1 MESILFTIM
10 DAAESIFHFVWF
22 PVLIWT
28 IIGSAVW
35 MMVRQSDRIHPQ
47 YHYHTRLG
55 LIFAL
60 PAGLLMLAILQWV
73 QTTFMGTTEGNLV
86 FVTVMAPLDIGVAN
100 QQESASLSLLQWSV
114 LSACFVYF
122 TGMLIWLFQLTSQWF
137 TLQRLKR
144 QYTFTPIRDIP
155 QADQLN
161 LQTDRPVNISFVS
174 EKIVPVT
181 FGYRKPVILV
191 PSYLADQPEKL
202 VLAIRHELTHIRER
216 DFLTHLFVS
225 VSSALFWFHPLIH
238 KLKRELTEYREIR
251 CDRLVLSEPRVSK
264 KEYASLLFELLPM
277 PNLNKEL
284 SVNMAQES
292 TNLKKRITMIT
303 QNDTKKP
310 IPTRSS
316 LAILSAIFL
325 STALAMACT
334 DMQTQNVFD
343 EEELDLMT
351 NFDSSGE
358 RDYQQILIYMG
369 DDGQADRHEN
379 ALENLNQLQPEYIES
394 ITVLRGQDAVEKH
407 GQRASNGVIVVRTKG
422 DTETYN
428 TALGAL
434 GMEPIDP
441 EAPPTPPEPGAET
454 DEEDYFVVVEN
465 MPELIGGL
473 ASIQSEIEYPESAR
487 NAGIE
492 GRVYVQFIVNEEG
505 DVEEPRVIRGIGG
518 GADEVALE
526 AVKKAKFKPGYQ
538 RGKPVRVQ
546 YSLPVVFRLQGPEN
560 TEEG

>member
-1 MESILFTIM
+1 MESLLFTIM
-10 DAAESIFHFVWF
+10 DAAESIFHFAWF

-35 MMVRQSDRIHPQ
+35 LIVRQSDRVHPQ

-60 PAGLLMLAILQWV
+60 PAGLLMLGILQWI
-73 QTTFMGTTEGNLV
+73 QTTFMGSAEGSLV
-86 FVTVMAPLDIGVAN
+86 FVTVMAPLDIGVTS
-100 QQESASLSLLQWSV
+100 QQESASLSLSLLHWS
-114 LSACFVYF
+114 LLTACFIYF
-122 TGMLIWLFQLTSQWF
+122 TGMLIYLFQLASQWF
-137 TLQRLKR
+137 TLQQLKKR
-144 QYTFTPIRDIP
+144 YTFTPLNDLQ

-161 LQTDRPVNISFVS
+161 LPKDQSVKIAFVS

-181 FGYRKPVILV
+181 FGYRNPVILV
-191 PSYLADQPEKL
+191 PSYLSDQPEKL
-202 VLAIRHELTHIRER
+202 MLAIRHELTHIRER

-225 VSSALFWFHPLIH
+225 ISSALFWFHPLIH

-251 CDRLVLSEPRVSK
+251 CDRLVLSEPLVSK

-316 LAILSAIFL
+316 LAILSVILL

-334 DMQTQNVFD
+334 DMQTHNVFD

-351 NFDSSGE
+351 DFDASGE

-369 DDGQADRHEN
+369 DDKQADRHSE
-379 ALENLNQLQPEYIES
+379 ALENLNQLKPEHIES
-394 ITVLRGQDAVEKH
+394 ITVLKGEKAVEEYGH
-407 GQRASNGVIVVRTKG
+407 RASEGIIIVRTKQG
-422 DTETYN
+422 ITSFN
-428 TALGAL
+428 TALTAL
-434 GMEPIDP
+434 GMEKIAP
-441 EAPPTPPEPGAET
+441 PPTPPEPGMEV
-454 DEEDYFVVVEN
+454 DNEDHFVVVEE

-473 ASIQSEIEYPESAR
+473 ASIQSDITYPEMAR
-487 NAGIE
+487 RAGIE
-492 GRVYVQFIVNEEG
+492 GRVYIQFVVDEDGTVDN
-505 DVEEPRVIRGIGG
+505 PRVIRGIGG
-518 GADEVALE
+518 GADEAALE

-538 RGKPVRVQ
+538 RGQPVRVQ
-546 YSLPVVFRLQGPEN
+546 YSLPVVFRLPDTEN
-560 TEEG
+560 NNDG

>member
-1 MESILFTIM
+1 
-10 DAAESIFHFVWF
+10 
-22 PVLIWT
+22 
-28 IIGSAVW
+28 
-35 MMVRQSDRIHPQ
+35 
-47 YHYHTRLG
+47 
-55 LIFAL
+55 
-60 PAGLLMLAILQWV
+60 
-73 QTTFMGTTEGNLV
+73 
-86 FVTVMAPLDIGVAN
+86 
-100 QQESASLSLLQWSV
+100 
-114 LSACFVYF
+114 
-122 TGMLIWLFQLTSQWF
+122 
-137 TLQRLKR
+137 
-144 QYTFTPIRDIP
+144 
-155 QADQLN
+155 
-161 LQTDRPVNISFVS
+161 
-174 EKIVPVT
+174 
-181 FGYRKPVILV
+181 
-191 PSYLADQPEKL
+191 
-202 VLAIRHELTHIRER
+202 
-216 DFLTHLFVS
+216 
-225 VSSALFWFHPLIH
+225 
-238 KLKRELTEYREIR
+238 
-251 CDRLVLSEPRVSK
+251 
-264 KEYASLLFELLPM
+264 
-277 PNLNKEL
+277 
-284 SVNMAQES
+284 
-292 TNLKKRITMIT
+292 MIT

-422 DTETYN
+422 DTESYN

-454 DEEDYFVVVEN
+454 DDEDHFVVVEN

>member
-1 MESILFTIM
+1 MESFLFTIM
-10 DAAESIFHFVWF
+10 DAAETIFHFVWF
-22 PVLIWT
+22 PVLVWT
-28 IIGSAVW
+28 IIGLAVW
-35 MMVRQSDRIHPQ
+35 MMVRQSDRVHPQ

-73 QTTFMGTTEGNLV
+73 QSTFMGSTEGNLV
-86 FVTVMAPLDIGVAN
+86 FVTVMAPLDIGTAN

-122 TGMLIWLFQLTSQWF
+122 TGMLVWLFQLASQWF
-137 TLQRLKR
+137 HLQRIKR
-144 QYTFTPIRDIP
+144 QYTFTPLCDLL

-181 FGYRKPVILV
+181 FGYRNPVILV

-251 CDRLVLSEPRVSK
+251 CDRLVLAEPLVSK

-316 LAILSAIFL
+316 LAILSAILL
-325 STALAMACT
+325 STVLAMACT

-351 NFDSSGE
+351 DYDSSGE

-369 DDGQADRHEN
+369 DDEQADRHDN
-379 ALENLNQLQPEYIES
+379 ALENLNRLQPEYIES
-394 ITVLRGQDAVEKH
+394 ITVLKGEKAVEEH
-407 GQRASNGVIVVRTKG
+407 GQRASNGVIVVRTK
-422 DTETYN
+422 D
-428 TALGAL
+428 
-434 GMEPIDP
+434 D
-441 EAPPTPPEPGAET
+441 
-454 DEEDYFVVVEN
+454 
-465 MPELIGGL
+465 
-473 ASIQSEIEYPESAR
+473 
-487 NAGIE
+487 
-492 GRVYVQFIVNEEG
+492 
-505 DVEEPRVIRGIGG
+505 
-518 GADEVALE
+518 
-526 AVKKAKFKPGYQ
+526 
-538 RGKPVRVQ
+538 
-546 YSLPVVFRLQGPEN
+546 
-560 TEEG
+560 